1 MRRCNCPRAIRW
13 CKNLWKTPSRT
24 ELIPELVSTYTG
36 TSRWKE
42 KFTEWASDSQHR
54 IVGKSAGRG
63 GNITQVYGLW
73 FRQKFKIWFPIIL
86 DFTSGRTIFDS
97 NMNIFGVV
105 LLVLGRRFR
114 RDVFSTPQISGS
126 FKNYDLD
133 TFLLNNMS
141 IFYLRD

>member
-1 MRRCNCPRAIRW
+1 M
-13 CKNLWKTPSRT
+13 
-24 ELIPELVSTYTG
+24 
-36 TSRWKE
+36 
-42 KFTEWASDSQHR
+42 
-54 IVGKSAGRG
+54 GKSAGRG

-105 LLVLGRRFR
+105 LLVLGRWFR
-114 RDVFSTPQISGS
+114 RDVFSTPPISGS

-133 TFLLNNMS
+133 TFFVENMLFEL
-141 IFYLRD
+141 IREKDRVHEKNIM